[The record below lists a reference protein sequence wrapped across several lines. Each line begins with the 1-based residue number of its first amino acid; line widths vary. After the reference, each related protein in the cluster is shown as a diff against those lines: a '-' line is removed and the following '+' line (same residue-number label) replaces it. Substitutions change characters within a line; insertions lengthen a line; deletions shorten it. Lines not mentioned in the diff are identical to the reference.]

1 MKQIIIAVF
10 FIPMSLFGQI
20 TNETPP
26 DTIAVDSLVLIPE
39 MTIVAK
45 RNTLK
50 RKVDRLEFT
59 VEGTPLQSMNAWE
72 ILSNTPSVLVRNES
86 ISVRGSDQ
94 IIVTI
99 NDRKTLMSEEQ
110 LKQFLEGTSGDQIY
124 SIEVITNPPAKYEAE
139 GAAVINIKMKQNRLT
154 GYRGSVS
161 ARYQQSIYAKGRVGL
176 MQSYNT
182 NKWQLSGTY
191 NFISG
196 DYMRQNFDVVTYE
209 HNKTRWESDMVRKT
223 KSRQMH
229 LYSFSSQYDFDTL
242 SSIRFGVDGN
252 INPKSTGNYYIPT
265 NIYNTE
271 TNLLQSYYRTA
282 NNRFQKYNTVNA
294 YLSFDR
300 KLKNG
305 SLSWINNFS
314 NKDYYEQQ
322 DISTWQNFSGQP
334 ESFNRF
340 GYDITQ
346 QIRLF
351 SSQVDY
357 RLEKGD
363 FIFESGAKYSLV
375 QNDNQL
381 DFLNELNGNLI
392 QDASRSNHFYYNE
405 QIIAAY
411 VSFEYQLKKWFFK
424 AGLRNE
430 ATLIKTTS
438 DNPQVTNET
447 KRNNLFPTFYVM
459 YEIKDNQ
466 QIGLSYGRRIDRPV
480 YDFLNP
486 SKSYYNYYSYFQG
499 DPYLKSTLID
509 NVNLTYTLNDWN
521 FEVYYNFIKNP
532 SMEISIQNPSTFET
546 IYLFTNIK
554 SGQNLGGNFFRNF
567 TLLPNWKLNVF
578 AMGEYI
584 ENYFMGIDQQLHRNT
599 VFFYHLNLS
608 TQLTM
613 DKAKTWDLTVGYRYN
628 SKAIQ
633 GSFNISASQ
642 NAYLMIN
649 KKLFDKKME
658 IGLTINDI
666 FKTDKNTIS
675 TRYANQNQTFSD
687 YRDTRYF
694 VINLRYNFG
703 NQKVKEAKSAD
714 KTDEQNRL

>member
-1 MKQIIIAVF
+1 MKQIIIFAF
-10 FIPMSLFGQI
+10 LIPMSLLGQI
-20 TNETPP
+20 TNEIPP
-26 DTIAVDSLVLIPE
+26 DTTVTDSLGLIPE
-39 MTIVAK
+39 MTVVAK

-59 VEGTPLQSMNAWE
+59 VVGTPLQNMNAWE
-72 ILSNTPSVLVRNES
+72 ILSNTPNVIVRNEA

-99 NDRKTLMSEEQ
+99 NDRKTLMSQEQ
-110 LKQFLEGTSGDQIY
+110 LKQFLEGTSGDQIF

-139 GAAVINIKMKQNRLT
+139 GAAVINIKMKENRLT
-154 GYRGSVS
+154 GYRGSAS
-161 ARYQQSIYAKGRVGL
+161 ARYHQGIYARGRVGL

-196 DYMRQNFDVVTYE
+196 DFMRQNFDVVTYE

-242 SSIRFGVDGN
+242 SSIRFGIDGTV
-252 INPKSTGNYYIPT
+252 NPISTGNYYIPT

-271 TNLLQSYYRTA
+271 TNLLQSYYQTA
-282 NNRFQKYNTVNA
+282 NDRFQKYNILNA
-294 YLSFDR
+294 YLGYDR
-300 KLKNG
+300 KFKKS
-305 SLSWINNFS
+305 SLSWMSNFS
-314 NKDYYEQQ
+314 NKDYYEEQT
-322 DISTWQNFSGQP
+322 ITTWQHFSGQP

-340 GYDITQ
+340 GNNTSQ

-375 QNDNQL
+375 QNENQL
-381 DFLNELNGNLI
+381 DFLNDMNGTFI
-392 QDASRSNHFYYNE
+392 QDASRSNKFFYNE

-411 VSFEYQLKKWFFK
+411 LSFDYQWGKWFFK

-430 ATLIKTTS
+430 TTLIHTTS
-438 DNPQVTNET
+438 NNPQVTNET
-447 KRNNLFPTFYVM
+447 KRNNLFPTFYTM
-459 YEIKDNQ
+459 YEIKENQ
-466 QIGLSYGRRIDRPV
+466 QVGFSYGRRIDRPV

-509 NVNLTYTLNDWN
+509 NINLTYTVNDWN
-521 FEVYYNFIKNP
+521 IEMYYNFIKNP
-532 SMEISIQNPSTFET
+532 SMEISVQNPATFET

-554 SGQNLGGNFFRNF
+554 GGQNLGGNFFRNF

-578 AMGEYI
+578 AMGEYN
-584 ENYFMGIDQQLHRNT
+584 ENYFMGIDQQLYLNT

-613 DKAKTWDLTVGYRYN
+613 DKEKTWDLTVGYRYN

-633 GSFNISASQ
+633 GSFNISSSQ
-642 NAYLMIN
+642 NAYVMVN

-675 TRYANQNQTFSD
+675 TRYANQNQAFSD

-694 VINLRYNFG
+694 VVNLRYHFG
-703 NQKVKEAKSAD
+703 NQKIKEMKTIE